1 MLRSLQPSDAWAVA
15 AFVAFAR
22 GITAM
27 RADRHE
33 HRTPSSGINA
43 TSDWSVSRQGE
54 PRLEE
59 LMEDPMMG
67 LIWRRDGL
75 EPVHARQT
83 LRELQ
88 AVVRAGRRAA

>member
-1 MLRSLQPSDAWAVA
+1 MH
-15 AFVAFAR
+15 
-22 GITAM
+22 
-27 RADRHE
+27 ADRQE
-33 HRTPSSGINA
+33 SRKPSSGINA
-43 TSDWSVSRQGE
+43 SDWSVGRKGE

-59 LMEDPMMG
+59 LMDDPMMG

-88 AVVRAGRRAA
+88 AFVRAGRRAA

>member
-1 MLRSLQPSDAWAVA
+1 MQADRQERRPQPSGIA
-15 AFVAFAR
+15 AS
-22 GITAM
+22 
-27 RADRHE
+27 ADW
-33 HRTPSSGINA
+33 
-43 TSDWSVSRQGE
+43 DMSRRGE

-75 EPVHARQT
+75 EPVQARQT

-88 AVVRAGRRAA
+88 AIVQSGR

>member
-1 MLRSLQPSDAWAVA
+1 MH
-15 AFVAFAR
+15 
-22 GITAM
+22 
-27 RADRHE
+27 ADRQE
-33 HRTPSSGINA
+33 SRKPSSGIKPN
-43 TSDWSVSRQGE
+43 SDWSVGRKGE

-88 AVVRAGRRAA
+88 AVVRAGRCAA

>member
-1 MLRSLQPSDAWAVA
+1 MGR
-15 AFVAFAR
+15 R
-22 GITAM
+22 
-27 RADRHE
+27 
-33 HRTPSSGINA
+33 
-43 TSDWSVSRQGE
+43 GE

-75 EPVHARQT
+75 EPVRARQT

-88 AVVRAGRRAA
+88 AIVQATHQAAC

>member
-1 MLRSLQPSDAWAVA
+1 
-15 AFVAFAR
+15 
-22 GITAM
+22 M
-27 RADRHE
+27 RADHQE
-33 HRTPSSGINA
+33 QRTPSSGITT
-43 TSDWSVSRQGE
+43 TSDWSIGRRGE

-75 EPVHARQT
+75 EPMRARQT

-88 AVVRAGRRAA
+88 AFVRAGRKVA

>member
-1 MLRSLQPSDAWAVA
+1 MH
-15 AFVAFAR
+15 
-22 GITAM
+22 G
-27 RADRHE
+27 DRQE
-33 HRTPSSGINA
+33 QRKPLSGIK
-43 TSDWSVSRQGE
+43 TSSDWGVGRRGE

-88 AVVRAGRRAA
+88 AFVRAGRRERADLGV

>member
-1 MLRSLQPSDAWAVA
+1 
-15 AFVAFAR
+15 
-22 GITAM
+22 M
-27 RADRHE
+27 RADRQE
-33 HRTPSSGINA
+33 HRPLSAGVSTG
-43 TSDWSVSRQGE
+43 TDWSMGRKGE

-75 EPVHARQT
+75 EPIRARQT

-88 AVVRAGRRAA
+88 AFIQAARQAA

>member
-1 MLRSLQPSDAWAVA
+1 MLKDPQPSDAWAPA

-22 GITAM
+22 GIIGM
-27 RADRHE
+27 HADCHE

-43 TSDWSVSRQGE
+43 TSDWSVGRKGE

>member
-1 MLRSLQPSDAWAVA
+1 MHGDRQEQRKPC
-15 AFVAFAR
+15 F
-22 GITAM
+22 GIK
-27 RADRHE
+27 
-33 HRTPSSGINA
+33 SG
-43 TSDWSVSRQGE
+43 SDWDVGRKGE

-75 EPVHARQT
+75 EPKRARQT

-88 AVVRAGRRAA
+88 AIVRAGRGERADLGV